1 MYHDRADRGDRP
13 DVSQAV
19 RLTVG
24 KDGRILVPAAMR
36 QALGFAPGATV
47 VARARDGRL
56 VLEEFHAGI
65 RRVQTLFAELDTGE
79 GSMADQLIAE
89 RHEEARREA
98 EA

>member
-24 KDGRILVPAAMR
+24 KDGRILVPAAMQ
-36 QALGFAPGATV
+36 QALDFAPGATV
-47 VARARDGRL
+47 VARVRDGRL

-65 RRVQTLFAELDTGE
+65 RRVQALFAELDTGE

-89 RHEEARREA
+89 RREEARREA